1 MNKGIDSGTTAKGS
15 FGSSFAPEH
24 KKELLRVLV
33 PLKLEWM
40 KNRKDL
46 QK

>member
-15 FGSSFAPEH
+15 FGTSFAPEH
-24 KKELLRVLV
+24 KKELFRVLV

>member
-40 KNRKDL
+40 KNREGFTK
-46 QK
+46 